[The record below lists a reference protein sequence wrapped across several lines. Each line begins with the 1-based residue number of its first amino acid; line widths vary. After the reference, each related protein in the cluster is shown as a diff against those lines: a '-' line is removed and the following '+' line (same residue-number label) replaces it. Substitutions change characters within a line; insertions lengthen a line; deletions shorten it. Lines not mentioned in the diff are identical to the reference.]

1 MKIIAY
7 KYLEKP
13 LITCYTA
20 KELLD
25 FFEEKKR
32 EALISLDL
40 GLSKTLVYLNE
51 KGVIIKNNFI
61 EWNLINKILRRE
73 RDIYIVEN
81 NNLFP
86 VNIYDKHFYK
96 LVLVKKDTAPTLE
109 IDGIHMHRI
118 KDVTPLEDVRQK
130 IDALNISKCS
140 LVLDT
145 CMGLGYTAIECLKR
159 GACKIVCV
167 EIDPN
172 VINLAMINP
181 WSKMLENDK
190 IEIILGDV
198 YKIIQEFDEQF
209 DYIIHDPPRFSLAGN
224 LYSLEFYEFAF
235 DALKPNGKMFHYV
248 GYPGMKYRG
257 KKIIKGVKERLR
269 KAGFECF
276 EISKIASIIAKK
288 PK

>member
-1 MKIIAY
+1 
-7 KYLEKP
+7 
-13 LITCYTA
+13 
-20 KELLD
+20 
-25 FFEEKKR
+25 
-32 EALISLDL
+32 
-40 GLSKTLVYLNE
+40 
-51 KGVIIKNNFI
+51 
-61 EWNLINKILRRE
+61 
-73 RDIYIVEN
+73 
-81 NNLFP
+81 
-86 VNIYDKHFYK
+86 
-96 LVLVKKDTAPTLE
+96 APTLE

-190 IEIILGDV
+190 IEIILDDV